1 MTLLKQIMLAII
13 SFMLLI
19 FVAVGILNFS
29 TINNYIVSQLG
40 TNAKHT
46 ANSLGLAIASVTNPK
61 DLSGAQTMI
70 NSVFDSGYYSMIK
83 LTGLEGETL
92 IESSQP
98 LVVNSVPKWFVNN
111 VKLEAPVAQSEI
123 MIGWNKFGTLHV
135 QSNTG
140 IAYYELYNIVQNV
153 FYVLLAMSITALLIS
168 YLGVKAI
175 FIPLK
180 KVQKQAEAI
189 LQNSFILQEKIPFT
203 VDVRQIVLAMNV
215 MITRVKDVFEQSAK
229 TLSKYEEL
237 LYKDEQ
243 TVLFNRRYL
252 QNNFKE
258 YISSEEYS
266 SGAASMITC
275 KDLRD
280 LKQEIGFNGQQK
292 LIKSI
297 ASIISQN
304 ALGMLRARLNE
315 DDFIIVSPNLTTQ
328 NAKNLTDKILLTI
341 KEEFIKFNVDMDK
354 HPVFAA
360 IVPYGP
366 KTPLKDVLTT
376 ADITL
381 ARAKEGK
388 NFASLIYKS
397 DKEIV
402 LGKEQY
408 KELIE
413 TSLKN
418 GMFKFAGQKV
428 ESDFAELVHRE
439 LYIRLVDSEGRWQIA
454 SYFMPMVNE
463 IKMTVE
469 IDLYVLNKFADM
481 LRGGILEKMQY
492 AINLGKDILSSAQHF
507 NEFENALKKIKQYA
521 SAKIYIEIPNKDDID
536 TAVLVGFHQRLR
548 SLGFGFGLDHF
559 GFDAKS
565 IERLS
570 AVNPDYVK
578 IPAANLIDF
587 LGGEASEQRSWFEAM
602 MMSRGVKI
610 IATGVENDEQKQN
623 LQNLQIN
630 SMQGILI
637 SEIEN
642 IG

>member
-481 LRGGILEKMQY
+481 LRGGMLEKMQY

-570 AVNPDYVK
+570 AINPDYVK

-630 SMQGILI
+630 SMQGLLI

>member
-123 MIGWNKFGTLHV
+123 MIGWNKFGILHV

-341 KEEFIKFNVDMDK
+341 KEEFIKFNVDMDR

-481 LRGGILEKMQY
+481 LRGGMLEKMQY

>member
-481 LRGGILEKMQY
+481 LRGGMLEKMQY

-602 MMSRGVKI
+602 MMSRGIKI

>member
-341 KEEFIKFNVDMDK
+341 QEEFIKFNVDMDK

-481 LRGGILEKMQY
+481 LRGGMLEKMQY

>member
-153 FYVLLAMSITALLIS
+153 FYVLLAMSITALLVS

-481 LRGGILEKMQY
+481 LRGGMLEKMQY

>member
-439 LYIRLVDSEGRWQIA
+439 LYIRLVDNEGRWQIA

-481 LRGGILEKMQY
+481 LRGGMLEKMQY

>member
-215 MITRVKDVFEQSAK
+215 MITRVKDIFEQSAK

-360 IVPYGP
+360 IVPYGT

-481 LRGGILEKMQY
+481 LRGGMLEKMQY

>member
-140 IAYYELYNIVQNV
+140 IAYYELYNIVQSV

-328 NAKNLTDKILLTI
+328 NVKNLTDKILLTI

-481 LRGGILEKMQY
+481 LRGGMLEKMQY

>member
-481 LRGGILEKMQY
+481 LRGGMLEKMQY

-602 MMSRGVKI
+602 MMSKGVKI

-630 SMQGILI
+630 SMQGVLI

>member
-83 LTGLEGETL
+83 LTGLDGETL

-481 LRGGILEKMQY
+481 LRGGMLEKMQY

>member
-481 LRGGILEKMQY
+481 LRGGMLEKMQY

>member
-341 KEEFIKFNVDMDK
+341 KEEFIKFNVDMDR

-481 LRGGILEKMQY
+481 LRGSMLEKMQY

>member
-215 MITRVKDVFEQSAK
+215 MITRVKDIFEQSAK

-481 LRGGILEKMQY
+481 LRGGMLEKMQY
-492 AINLGKDILSSAQHF
+492 AINLGKDILNSAQHF

-602 MMSRGVKI
+602 MMSKGVKI

>member
-153 FYVLLAMSITALLIS
+153 FYVLLAMSITALLVS

-481 LRGGILEKMQY
+481 LRGGMLEKMQY

-548 SLGFGFGLDHF
+548 SLGFGFGLDCF

>member
-297 ASIISQN
+297 ASTISQN

-481 LRGGILEKMQY
+481 LRGGMLEKMQY

>member
-153 FYVLLAMSITALLIS
+153 FYVLLTMSITALLIS

-481 LRGGILEKMQY
+481 LRGGMLEKMQY

>member
-19 FVAVGILNFS
+19 FVVVGILNFS

-341 KEEFIKFNVDMDK
+341 KEEFIKFNVDMDR

-481 LRGGILEKMQY
+481 LRGGMLEKMQY

>member
-189 LQNSFILQEKIPFT
+189 WQNSVIVQEKIPFT

-481 LRGGILEKMQY
+481 LRGGMLEKMQY

-570 AVNPDYVK
+570 AINPDYVK

>member
-328 NAKNLTDKILLTI
+328 NAKNLTCLLYTS
-341 KEEFIKFNVDMDK
+341 D
-354 HPVFAA
+354 AA
-360 IVPYGP
+360 
-366 KTPLKDVLTT
+366 
-376 ADITL
+376 
-381 ARAKEGK
+381 
-388 NFASLIYKS
+388 
-397 DKEIV
+397 
-402 LGKEQY
+402 
-408 KELIE
+408 
-413 TSLKN
+413 
-418 GMFKFAGQKV
+418 
-428 ESDFAELVHRE
+428 
-439 LYIRLVDSEGRWQIA
+439 
-454 SYFMPMVNE
+454 
-463 IKMTVE
+463 
-469 IDLYVLNKFADM
+469 
-481 LRGGILEKMQY
+481 
-492 AINLGKDILSSAQHF
+492 
-507 NEFENALKKIKQYA
+507 
-521 SAKIYIEIPNKDDID
+521 DD
-536 TAVLVGFHQRLR
+536 
-548 SLGFGFGLDHF
+548 
-559 GFDAKS
+559 
-565 IERLS
+565 
-570 AVNPDYVK
+570 
-578 IPAANLIDF
+578 
-587 LGGEASEQRSWFEAM
+587 
-602 MMSRGVKI
+602 
-610 IATGVENDEQKQN
+610 
-623 LQNLQIN
+623 
-630 SMQGILI
+630 
-637 SEIEN
+637 
-642 IG
+642 

>member
-481 LRGGILEKMQY
+481 LRGGMLEKMQY

-559 GFDAKS
+559 GFDATS

-630 SMQGILI
+630 SMQGVLI

>member
-215 MITRVKDVFEQSAK
+215 MITRVKDIFEQSAK

-481 LRGGILEKMQY
+481 LRGGMLEKMQY

-507 NEFENALKKIKQYA
+507 NEFENALKKIKQYT

>member
-83 LTGLEGETL
+83 LTGLDGETL

-341 KEEFIKFNVDMDK
+341 KEEFIKFNVDMDR

-397 DKEIV
+397 DKEII

-463 IKMTVE
+463 LKMTAE

-481 LRGGILEKMQY
+481 LRGGMLEKMQY

>member
-481 LRGGILEKMQY
+481 LRGGMLEKMQY

-521 SAKIYIEIPNKDDID
+521 SAKIYIGIPNKDDID

>member
-397 DKEIV
+397 DKEIG

-481 LRGGILEKMQY
+481 LRGGMLEKMQY

-570 AVNPDYVK
+570 AINPDYVK

>member
-70 NSVFDSGYYSMIK
+70 NSVFDSGYYPMIK

-481 LRGGILEKMQY
+481 LRGGMLEKMQY

>member
-215 MITRVKDVFEQSAK
+215 MITRVKDIFEQSAK

-341 KEEFIKFNVDMDK
+341 KEEFIKFNVDMDR

-397 DKEIV
+397 DKEII

-481 LRGGILEKMQY
+481 LRGGMLEKMQY

>member
-481 LRGGILEKMQY
+481 LRGGMLEKMQY

-536 TAVLVGFHQRLR
+536 MAVLVGFHQRLR

>member
-481 LRGGILEKMQY
+481 LRGGMLEKMQY

-587 LGGEASEQRSWFEAM
+587 WGGEASEQRSWFEAM

-630 SMQGILI
+630 SMQGVLI

>member
-1 MTLLKQIMLAII
+1 
-13 SFMLLI
+13 
-19 FVAVGILNFS
+19 
-29 TINNYIVSQLG
+29 
-40 TNAKHT
+40 
-46 ANSLGLAIASVTNPK
+46 
-61 DLSGAQTMI
+61 
-70 NSVFDSGYYSMIK
+70 
-83 LTGLEGETL
+83 
-92 IESSQP
+92 
-98 LVVNSVPKWFVNN
+98 
-111 VKLEAPVAQSEI
+111 

-481 LRGGILEKMQY
+481 LRGGMLEKMQY

>member
-304 ALGMLRARLNE
+304 VLGMLRARLNE

-481 LRGGILEKMQY
+481 LRGGMLEKMQY

>member
-140 IAYYELYNIVQNV
+140 IAYYELYNIVQSV

-328 NAKNLTDKILLTI
+328 NVKNLTDKILLTI

-439 LYIRLVDSEGRWQIA
+439 LYIRLVDSDGRWQIA

-481 LRGGILEKMQY
+481 LRGGMLEKMQY

>member
-1 MTLLKQIMLAII
+1 
-13 SFMLLI
+13 
-19 FVAVGILNFS
+19 
-29 TINNYIVSQLG
+29 
-40 TNAKHT
+40 
-46 ANSLGLAIASVTNPK
+46 
-61 DLSGAQTMI
+61 MI

-481 LRGGILEKMQY
+481 LRGGMLEKMQY

>member
-341 KEEFIKFNVDMDK
+341 KEEFIKFNVDMDR

-481 LRGGILEKMQY
+481 LRGGMLEKMQY

>member
-1 MTLLKQIMLAII
+1 M
-13 SFMLLI
+13 
-19 FVAVGILNFS
+19 
-29 TINNYIVSQLG
+29 
-40 TNAKHT
+40 
-46 ANSLGLAIASVTNPK
+46 
-61 DLSGAQTMI
+61 
-70 NSVFDSGYYSMIK
+70 
-83 LTGLEGETL
+83 
-92 IESSQP
+92 
-98 LVVNSVPKWFVNN
+98 PKWFVNN

-481 LRGGILEKMQY
+481 LRGGMLEKMQY

>member
-215 MITRVKDVFEQSAK
+215 MITRVKDIFEQSAK

-481 LRGGILEKMQY
+481 LRGGMLEKMQY

-587 LGGEASEQRSWFEAM
+587 LGGETSEQRSWFEAM

>member
-428 ESDFAELVHRE
+428 ESDFADLGHRE

-481 LRGGILEKMQY
+481 LRGSMLEKMQY

>member
-215 MITRVKDVFEQSAK
+215 MITRVKDIFEQSAK

-481 LRGGILEKMQY
+481 LRGGMLEKMQY

-602 MMSRGVKI
+602 MMSRGIKI

>member
-83 LTGLEGETL
+83 LTGLGGETL

-481 LRGGILEKMQY
+481 LRGGMLEKMQY

-630 SMQGILI
+630 SMQGVLI

>member
-215 MITRVKDVFEQSAK
+215 MITRVKDIFEQSAK

-481 LRGGILEKMQY
+481 LRGGMLEKMQY